1 MHAIFHTLKY
11 LQYSSYNNLLSG
23 FREEHRGMRPPTLPQ
38 LPLLAEQ
45 DQNTLIEQSLIPI
58 KQSPTLTEFVIIS
71 MLNSKLLAAQFYL

>member
-1 MHAIFHTLKY
+1 
-11 LQYSSYNNLLSG
+11 
-23 FREEHRGMRPPTLPQ
+23 MRPPTLPQ

-71 MLNSKLLAAQFYL
+71 MLNSKILAAQFICNSTW